1 MMTTARR
8 FFSSFALLLSC
19 CCLPGHA
26 SRVVVDAVGRS
37 VTLPDQ
43 VRRIISLAP
52 SVTDDLFHLGAA
64 QEVVAVSAFTS
75 YPAEAAKKPS
85 IGSPAAP
92 SLEQILTLHPDVV
105 LATVGINHQETVHT
119 LEQRGIAVFI
129 VNPVGLPGVY
139 QSLRQIGSAIGRDR
153 EASALVASLQARER
167 ALHDAGARRRPVR
180 VFFPVWHDPVISI
193 GKPAY
198 LTDLLRVIGLR
209 SVTDDIA
216 QEWPKVSLEAVLARD
231 PDMLLVLDSGKSGIE
246 KLSTLPG
253 WSTLRAI
260 REHKILHTDERI
272 ELPSPVCFDA
282 LEELARQVPAGQ

>member
-1 MMTTARR
+1 MR
-8 FFSSFALLLSC
+8 
-19 CCLPGHA
+19 A
-26 SRVVVDAVGRS
+26 SRVVVDAAGRS
-37 VTLPDQ
+37 VTLPDHVQ
-43 VRRIISLAP
+43 RIISLAP

-64 QEVVAVSAFTS
+64 REVVAVSSYTS
-75 YPAEAAKKPS
+75 YPVEAARKPS

-92 SLEQILTLHPDVV
+92 SFEQILALHPDIV
-105 LATVGINHQETVHT
+105 LATVGINHQETVHV
-119 LEQRGIAVFI
+119 LEQRGIAVFV

-153 EASALVASLQARER
+153 EAAALVASLQARET
-167 ALHDAGARRRPVR
+167 ALRQASADRHPIRI
-180 VFFPVWHDPVISI
+180 FFPVWHDPVISI

-198 LTDLLRVIGLR
+198 LTDLLQVIGLR

-231 PDMLLVLDSGKSGIE
+231 PDMLLVMDSGGSGIE
-246 KLSTLPG
+246 KLRALPG

-282 LEELARQVPAGQ
+282 LEELARQVPGGQ